1 MAKQST
7 AAATDP
13 EPVATPSGEP
23 VVPTAEPVEQKPDV
37 NVQLE
42 ELSKKLSEYQALTAQ
57 AEAKAKDSE
66 AKALRNEAMYKG
78 LQNQT
83 TKTLQQAAEDRKQLV
98 QLQQDR
104 AELAEIKEMLNV
116 VSSRVLD
123 EDEKKDLQYR
133 QRELKL
139 KLAEQAVSD
148 AAKVASEQS
157 VQTAASP
164 SYQNPEDVKSQF
176 LEYYF
181 PGSGIDPNDSGI
193 DWGEGST
200 SQQDAFRRFTVSVVN
215 LKNIKDQAKTQDAMK
230 VIQDQTAKALE
241 EFKAQQA
248 DLLKSTTEQVEKAK
262 TEAIEQARKDSEK
275 KLRALGADIP
285 GTPPPDS
292 QGQSKSWANMM
303 SEQLDDKLLET
314 AKGREEFERRMKAI
328 RAAVRG
334 R

>member
-13 EPVATPSGEP
+13 TPTATPSGEP
-23 VVPTAEPVEQKPDV
+23 VAPTAEPVEQEPNV
-37 NVQLE
+37 NAQFE
-42 ELSKKLSEYQALTAQ
+42 ELKNKLAEFEVLKSQ

-83 TKTLQQAAEDRKQLV
+83 TKTLQQAAEDRKRLEQL
-98 QLQQDR
+98 LRND

-133 QRELKL
+133 QRELRL
-139 KLAEQAVSD
+139 KLAEQAVQE
-148 AAKVASEQS
+148 AAKAATEQS

-164 SYQNPEDVKSQF
+164 SYESQENVKAQF

-181 PGSGIDPNDSGI
+181 PGVGIDPNDSGI
-193 DWGEGST
+193 DWGEGSS
-200 SQQDAFRRFTVSVVN
+200 SQQDAFRRFTVSVTN
-215 LKNIKDQAKTQDAMK
+215 LKNKQDQAKTQDAMAT
-230 VIQDQTAKALE
+230 IQAQTSKALE
-241 EFKAQQA
+241 DFKLQQA
-248 DLLKSTTEQVEKAK
+248 ELLKTTSDAVEKAK
-262 TEAIEQARKDSEK
+262 VEAIEQARIDSEK
-275 KLRALGADIP
+275 KLRRLGADVP
-285 GTPPPDS
+285 GTPAPDS
-292 QGQSKSWANMM
+292 SGQNRTLKALMEEIPDS
-303 SEQLDDKLLET
+303 LLQT
-314 AKGREEFERRMKAI
+314 AKGREEFNRRMEQI
-328 RAAVRG
+328 RATVRG